1 VKILAVETSGDACS
15 AALWL
20 NGEVAGRYEEQP
32 RRHVELLLP
41 MIRGLLA
48 EADLRLD
55 ALDGIAFGA
64 GPGSFTG
71 VRIAVSAAQG
81 LGLGAGLSLVA
92 VSSLAAL
99 ALAAADAGAECV
111 LVARDARMGEV
122 YAGAYR
128 RAGAGL
134 ETVSADCLVPPQA
147 VPREGEWWLAGD
159 AWSRY
164 AFMSEAMPG
173 SATHTGLM
181 HPRAQEVARLA
192 APRFAAGDTVPPRD
206 AQPLYLRKRVAQPG
220 P

>member
-1 VKILAVETSGDACS
+1 MRILAIETSGDACS

-20 NGEVAGRYEEQP
+20 DGEMLARYEEQP
-32 RRHVELLLP
+32 RRHVELVLP
-41 MIRGLLA
+41 MVSGLLA
-48 EADLRLD
+48 EANLRLD

-81 LGLGAGLSLVA
+81 LGLGAGLSLVG

-99 ALAAADAGAECV
+99 ALAAIDGGAARV

-122 YAGAYR
+122 YAGAYEPAD
-128 RAGAGL
+128 AGVRSVMHDTLLAPEAL
-134 ETVSADCLVPPQA
+134 RP
-147 VPREGEWWLAGD
+147 EGEWWIAGD

-164 AFMSEAMPG
+164 PQLTETMAGPP
-173 SATHTGLM
+173 TDTRLL
-181 HPRAQEVARLA
+181 HPRAEAVARLA

-206 AQPLYLRKRVAQPG
+206 ARPAYLRREVVRPAS
-220 P
+220 